1 MSSKQ
6 LSLVS
11 TRESQETPSRPSCKS
26 AISPSGLWKKS
37 LGDWVINCYVGCEH
51 GCRHCYCPAMPGVKF
66 FNEHQRQVDWGKYLF
81 PKFGI
86 VDALKNQLERFT
98 PDKAKVT
105 EWGNGWVLM
114 SFLTDPYTQTEAK
127 LKMSRQCL
135 KLILE
140 AGHKVRLQ
148 TRSGMVERDFD
159 IITAHPGQVL
169 LGTSLP
175 YLDDV
180 LARTLEPRA
189 PSPSRR
195 IQMLN
200 KARDAGIPTYV
211 AVAPFMPFHGPDT
224 LREVMEVVKPLVT
237 NEIFCE
243 VLNPKGSNLDMMYEV
258 LGKFPDEAT
267 RMKAYTPDS
276 WALFTWEILKL
287 GITIDPRF
295 IPWPDTQRFW
305 KKHLNAEQAAF
316 LDIYLPPIT
325 E

>member
-1 MSSKQ
+1 
-6 LSLVS
+6 
-11 TRESQETPSRPSCKS
+11 
-26 AISPSGLWKKS
+26 
-37 LGDWVINCYVGCEH
+37 
-51 GCRHCYCPAMPGVKF
+51 MPGVKF
-66 FNEHQRQVDWGKYLF
+66 FNDHQRQEDWGKYLL
-81 PKFGI
+81 PKHGI
-86 VDALKNQLERFT
+86 VQVLERQLKKFT

-105 EWGNGWVLM
+105 EWGDGFVLM
-114 SFLTDPYTQTEAK
+114 SFLTDPYTQSEAK
-127 LKMSRQCL
+127 YKLSRQCL
-135 KLILE
+135 QLILE

-211 AVAPFMPFHGPDT
+211 AIAPFMPFHGPDT
-224 LREVMEVVKPLVT
+224 LHGVMEAVKPLVT

-243 VLNPKGSNLDMMYEV
+243 VLNPKGSNLDMMYAV
-258 LGKFPDEAT
+258 LGKYPEEAAL
-267 RMKAYTPDS
+267 MKAYTPDS
-276 WALFTWEILKL
+276 WALFTWKILKL
-287 GITIDPRF
+287 GITLDTRF

-316 LDIYLPPIT
+316 LDIYLPPKT

>member
-1 MSSKQ
+1 M
-6 LSLVS
+6 L
-11 TRESQETPSRPSCKS
+11 
-26 AISPSGLWKKS
+26 AISKSGLWKKR
-37 LGDWVINCYVGCEH
+37 LGDYVINCYVGCEH

-66 FNEHQRQVDWGKYLF
+66 KNDHRTQEEWGEYLN

-86 VDALKNQLERFT
+86 VEALKRQLRNFT
-98 PDKAKVT
+98 PEKAKLT

-114 SFLTDPYTQTEAK
+114 SFLTDPYTQSEAK
-127 LKMSRQCL
+127 HKLSRQCL
-135 KLILE
+135 QLFLE

-159 IITAHPGQVL
+159 IITAHKGQIL

-195 IQMLN
+195 IQMLH

-211 AVAPFMPFHGPDT
+211 AVAPFMPFHGPET
-224 LREVMEVVKPLVT
+224 LYKVMEVVKPLVT

-243 VLNPKGSNLDMMYEV
+243 VLNPKGSNLDMMYAV
-258 LGKFPDEAT
+258 LGKFPDEAA
-267 RMKAYTPDS
+267 RMKAFTRDA

-287 GITIDPRF
+287 GITLDPRF

-316 LDIYLPPIT
+316 LDIYLPPKMPRVKKTRRIVAQ
-325 E
+325 ELCRVAQ